1 MNTSAST
8 TTASHFDTA
17 ARDWDQRPM
26 SQQLA
31 AVPPRLLAHLP
42 LAPTDH
48 VLDFGA
54 GTGLLAT
61 QIAPRVA
68 HVTALDM
75 SGAMLQVLAD
85 KGVANITPYQGDIF
99 AGLPG
104 RYHAIVSCMALH
116 HVADTGALMQAFAD
130 ALHPGGRVALVDL
143 YEEDGSFHGDNVAK
157 GVHHFG
163 FAPETLQALAERA
176 GLQGVTFTEILHIQ
190 QRNGREYP
198 LFLMTASKP

>member
-61 QIAPRVA
+61 QIAPLVEQ
-68 HVTALDM
+68 VTALDM

-85 KGVANITPYQGDIF
+85 KGFANIAPHQGEI
-99 AGLPG
+99 G
-104 RYHAIVSCMALH
+104 RASCRERVSSP
-116 HVADTGALMQAFAD
+116 V
-130 ALHPGGRVALVDL
+130 
-143 YEEDGSFHGDNVAK
+143 
-157 GVHHFG
+157 
-163 FAPETLQALAERA
+163 
-176 GLQGVTFTEILHIQ
+176 
-190 QRNGREYP
+190 
-198 LFLMTASKP
+198 

>member
-68 HVTALDM
+68 QVTALDM

-85 KGVANITPYQGDIF
+85 KGFANITPHQGDIF
-99 AGLPG
+99 AAC
-104 RYHAIVSCMALH
+104 R
-116 HVADTGALMQAFAD
+116 GATTPSSAAWPCTTWPTPP
-130 ALHPGGRVALVDL
+130 H
-143 YEEDGSFHGDNVAK
+143 
-157 GVHHFG
+157 
-163 FAPETLQALAERA
+163 
-176 GLQGVTFTEILHIQ
+176 
-190 QRNGREYP
+190 
-198 LFLMTASKP
+198 

>member
-1 MNTSAST
+1 M
-8 TTASHFDTA
+8 TAGPAPSHFDTA

-31 AVPPRLLAHLP
+31 AVPPRLLAQLP
-42 LAPTDH
+42 LAPTDQ

-68 HVTALDM
+68 QVTALDM

-85 KGVANITPYQGDIF
+85 KGFANITPHQGNIF
-99 AGLPG
+99 DGLPG

-116 HVADTGALMQAFAD
+116 HVADTAALMQAFAS
-130 ALHPGGRVALVDL
+130 ALHPGGRIALVDL
-143 YEEDGSFHGDNVAK
+143 YEEDGSFHGDNEARACTTSALRPRPCR
-157 GVHHFG
+157 HRPS
-163 FAPETLQALAERA
+163 AQACKAWRSPKSCA
-176 GLQGVTFTEILHIQ
+176 CS
-190 QRNGREYP
+190 
-198 LFLMTASKP
+198 TAMGGSTPCS